1 MSVNPSTETVLDCEA
16 LTQLIPEYA
25 FGLTDDAETYLV
37 ETNLKRCP
45 EAQALLADYRALQ
58 VDLRASVAQVEPS
71 PELGTR
77 LMAAVRASDAA
88 APTASEPVA
97 STAPTREPNL
107 RAVPPPRKSSRR
119 VYAAWITAAAALIVL
134 VITNVYWFSRV
145 NNLSDRLDNLTPTS
159 GSAFVLTDTSGLHWV
174 RLPSATDDGSASAF
188 MMWNNDSQTGLLYA
202 RGFPEPAPGFGYQLW
217 LASDA
222 AGRVSGGVFEV
233 NPTGDGALLVHV
245 NAPIDSYTR
254 AGITTEPISG
264 SEGPTSPAVVRGD
277 L

>member
-1 MSVNPSTETVLDCEA
+1 MNVNQSTQTALDCEA
-16 LTQLIPEYA
+16 LAQLIPDYA

-37 ETNLKRCP
+37 EINLNHCP

-58 VDLRASVAQVEPS
+58 DDLRASVAPVEPS

-77 LMAAVRASDAA
+77 LMAAVHAAA
-88 APTASEPVA
+88 APKSVVTAPITPASPTLEPVA
-97 STAPTREPNL
+97 RV
-107 RAVPPPRKSSRR
+107 VPSQRKSRR
-119 VYAAWITAAAALIVL
+119 FYAAWIAAAAALIAL

-145 NNLSDRLDNLTPTS
+145 NSLSDRLDSVTAS
-159 GSAFVLTDTSGLHWV
+159 GSAFVLTDTNSLHWV
-174 RLPSATDDGSASAF
+174 RLASATDDANASAF

-217 LASDA
+217 LATD
-222 AGRVSGGVFEV
+222 AGRISGGVFEV
-233 NPTGDGALLVHV
+233 NPTGDGALLIHIDT
-245 NAPIDSYTR
+245 PINSYTR
-254 AGITTEPISG
+254 AGITTEPVSG

>member
-1 MSVNPSTETVLDCEA
+1 MNVNPSTQTALDCEA

-71 PELGTR
+71 LELGTR
-77 LMAAVRASDAA
+77 LMAAVRAADAA
-88 APTASEPVA
+88 VAPASAVA
-97 STAPTREPNL
+97 TPAPALT
-107 RAVPPPRKSSRR
+107 VTPRKSRR
-119 VYAAWITAAAALIVL
+119 VYAAWITAVAALIVL

-145 NNLSDRLDNLTPTS
+145 NSLSDRLDNLTPTS

-174 RLPSATDDGSASAF
+174 RLPSAVEDGSASAF

-202 RGFPEPAPGFGYQLW
+202 RGFPELAPGFGYQLW

-222 AGRVSGGVFEV
+222 SGRVSGGVFEV

-245 NAPIDSYTR
+245 DAPIDSYTR
-254 AGITTEPISG
+254 AGITTEPVSG